1 MIGDESMKEQTRYSK
16 LIEKLR
22 EERKYSMETATELFN
37 GDMRESLGELSLI
50 DNHPA
55 DIGTEVYER
64 SRDVAQHDR
73 LIHKV
78 EAIDVA
84 LARFDEGKYGICEHC
99 GHEIPVERLKVLP
112 YTTVCTECSRG
123 EEMEEQHSLHR
134 DPVENELLN
143 RPFSRTFNDGTDRVE
158 FDGEDSW
165 QAVARYGTSDS
176 LQDLGTN
183 RDISDPNDLYEDSDE
198 VIGAVQYIETIETE
212 REPEGRG
219 NKIHYSKEHGST

>member
-1 MIGDESMKEQTRYSK
+1 MKEQTRYTK

-99 GHEIPVERLKVLP
+99 GHEIPVERLEVLP

-123 EEMEEQHSLHR
+123 EELEEQHSLHR

-212 REPEGRG
+212 REPKGRG
-219 NKIHYSKEHGST
+219 NKIHYSKEHGLT

>member
-1 MIGDESMKEQTRYSK
+1 MKDQTRYTQ
-16 LIEKLR
+16 LIKTLR
-22 EERKYSMETATELFN
+22 EDRADAMQTATEILN
-37 GDMRESLGELSLI
+37 QDMRESLGELSLI

-73 LIHKV
+73 LIHRV

-84 LARFDEGKYGICEHC
+84 LARFDEGKYGDCEHC
-99 GHEIPVERLKVLP
+99 GQEIPFERLEALP
-112 YTTVCTECSRG
+112 YTTVCTKCSRE

-165 QAVARYGTSDS
+165 QAVARYGTADS

-198 VIGAVQYIETIETE
+198 VIGAVQYLETIETE
-212 REPEGRG
+212 RESEGRE
-219 NKIHYSKEHGST
+219 NSIHYSKEHGLT

>member
-1 MIGDESMKEQTRYSK
+1 MKDQTSYKS
-16 LIEKLR
+16 LIETLQK
-22 EERKYSMETATELFN
+22 EKIASIEAATELFN

-55 DIGTEVYER
+55 DIGTEVYQR

-73 LIHKV
+73 LLHKV
-78 EAIDVA
+78 ETIDAA
-84 LARFDEGKYGICEHC
+84 LERFEKGEYGKCEHC
-99 GHEIPVERLKVLP
+99 GQEIPYERLEAIP
-112 YTTVCTECSRG
+112 FTTVCTECSR
-123 EEMEEQHSLHR
+123 EEEKEEQHSLYR
-134 DPVENELLN
+134 EPVEDEILN

-176 LQDLGTN
+176 LQDLGTS
-183 RDISDPNDLYEDSDE
+183 RDISDPNDLFEDSDE
-198 VIGAVQYIETIETE
+198 VIGAVETIETIETE

-219 NKIHYSKEHGST
+219 NTIHYSKEHGRT

>member
-1 MIGDESMKEQTRYSK
+1 MKKETQYDKMIDT
-16 LIEKLR
+16 LR
-22 EERKYSMETATELFN
+22 EERQDSLETATELFN

-55 DIGTEVYER
+55 DIATEVYER

-73 LIHKV
+73 LVHKV

-84 LARFDEGKYGICEHC
+84 LARFDEGDYGICEHC
-99 GHEIPVERLKVLP
+99 GQKIPLERLEALP
-112 YTTVCTECSRG
+112 YTTVCTKCSR
-123 EEMEEQHSLHR
+123 EEEKEEQHSLHR
-134 DPVENELLN
+134 EPVENELLN
-143 RPFSRTFNDGTDRVE
+143 RPFSRTFNDGLDRVG

-176 LQDLGTN
+176 AQDLGTN
-183 RDISDPNDLYEDSDE
+183 RDVRDPNDVYEDADE
-198 VIGAVQYIETIETE
+198 VIGAVQYIETLETQ

-219 NKIHYSKEHGST
+219 NSFHYSKEHGRT

>member
-1 MIGDESMKEQTRYSK
+1 MKDQIRYVK

-22 EERKYSMETATELFN
+22 DERKYSMETASELLN
-37 GDMRESLGELSLI
+37 EDMRESLGELSLI

-55 DIGTEVYER
+55 DIATEVYER

-78 EAIDVA
+78 EAIDAA
-84 LARFDEGKYGICEHC
+84 LARFDQGKYGVCEHC
-99 GHEIPVERLKVLP
+99 GHEIPVERLDALP
-112 YTTVCTECSRG
+112 YTTVCTGCSR
-123 EEMEEQHSLHR
+123 EEEVEEQHSLHR
-134 DPVENELLN
+134 EPVEDEFLN
-143 RPFSRTFNDGTDRVE
+143 RPFSRTFNDGKDQVE

-198 VIGAVQYIETIETE
+198 VIGAVEYIETIETE

-219 NKIHYSKEHGST
+219 NKIHYSKEHGLT